1 MPLLGTSDLD
11 RARLTARLDAT
22 AEHLVVVALCA
33 AWCSTCRAFRSACE
47 AVASGRPAAS
57 FVWVDIEED
66 ADLLGDLDVETFPTL
81 AIFAGEALRH
91 YGAVLPH
98 AALVE
103 RLVDDRAAMMARDAP
118 ADVGAIVGK
127 LRI

>member
-1 MPLLGTSDLD
+1 MPLLGTSDQD
-11 RARLTARLDAT
+11 RERLTARLDAA
-22 AEHLVVVALCA
+22 AEHVVVVALCA

-47 AVASGRPAAS
+47 TVAGERPDAS
-57 FVWVDIEED
+57 FVWVDIEDD
-66 ADLLGDLDVETFPTL
+66 AHVLGDLDVETFPTL
-81 AIFAGEALRH
+81 AIFAGTALRH

-98 AALVE
+98 AALVG
-103 RLVDDRAAMMARDAP
+103 RLVDDPAAMMADGAP